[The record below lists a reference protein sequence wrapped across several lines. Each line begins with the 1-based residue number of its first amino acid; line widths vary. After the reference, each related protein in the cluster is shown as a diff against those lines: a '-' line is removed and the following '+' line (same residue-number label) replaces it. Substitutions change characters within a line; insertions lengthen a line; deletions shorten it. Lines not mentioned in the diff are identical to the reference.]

1 MVSANRA
8 KKYTTKIGQYTGTSN
23 TSEKVQNRATKV
35 ARVDESLCENE
46 DVLMRNI
53 NLVSAS
59 IGHEAHQNC
68 HSGRRRTKGLNS
80 SSRCEGRGLIT
91 GSPPSSISSAMRSSC
106 SEGSNLGWRKARR
119 RLRRYI
125 A

>member
-1 MVSANRA
+1 MVSAKRA
-8 KKYTTKIGQYTGTSN
+8 KKYITKIGQYTGTSK
-23 TSEKVQNRATKV
+23 TSEKVQHRATKV

-46 DVLMRNI
+46 NMLMRNS
-53 NLVSAS
+53 NYVSTN
-59 IGHEAHQNC
+59 EAHQNC

-80 SSRCEGRGLIT
+80 SSRCEGSGLKT

-119 RLRRYI
+119 RFRRYM